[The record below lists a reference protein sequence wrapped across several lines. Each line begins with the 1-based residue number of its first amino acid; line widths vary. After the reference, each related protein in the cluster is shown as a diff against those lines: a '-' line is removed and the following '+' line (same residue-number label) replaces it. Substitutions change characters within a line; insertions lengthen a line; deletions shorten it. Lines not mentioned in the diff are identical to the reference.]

1 MENQYSQNK
10 EELMNKL
17 MAYKFAI
24 NDMSLFLNTHPHNE
38 KALKLHNE
46 YVCELDKIKKQ
57 YENEFGPLTFETE
70 MDSWKWVSDSWP
82 WEVEV

>member
-1 MENQYSQNK
+1 MEKTDK
-10 EELMNKL
+10 EELMKKI

-24 NDMSLFLNTHPHNE
+24 NDMSLFLDTHPDDE
-38 KALKLHNE
+38 KALKYHND
-46 YVCELDKIKKQ
+46 YVCEFNKLTEQ

-70 MDSWKWVSDSWP
+70 MDSWKWVSDRWP